1 MKKQAAWVTIFCCF
15 WLSGIVVGPVEAQE
29 GQEDGLSN
37 FTSRIAEVFGAPTR
51 EAAALREEGPESNV
65 TSSHVFQATLDLIAE
80 IETLREGMAVVDYPG
95 EAESQKG
102 RAPVHAYVK
111 ASEVLE
117 KIARIQ
123 NSLGI
128 EAGVPGFIPAKQ
140 IVPAD
145 VLGQVYRALEEAR
158 KIKSQL
164 FIEKAIE
171 PASFV
176 NGKTPSLVYKN
187 LGDASLLLDALVERP
202 MTPSD
207 VFGRLEYVYDDMEL
221 IATKLR
227 VSLNREL
234 PATGGEKSLKD
245 VARLILRA
253 SHKIIDLEN
262 KLGMAASSVPQVA
275 IERVTP
281 AENFEG
287 ANILLAEM
295 SRIKVYLNIDRLH
308 EPRPVTRDK
317 KPTDTFAQVARILRN
332 LDILTEVATPSFSV
346 GRSER
351 PAPSVGRSGREVATP
366 SFSVGRSER
375 PAPSV
380 GWSLVG
386 VRDRP
391 LPLVGV
397 GDEAIFRSR

>member
-1 MKKQAAWVTIFCCF
+1 MKKQAAWATIFCCF
-15 WLSGIVVGPVEAQE
+15 WLSGIVVGPVGAQE
-29 GQEDGLSN
+29 GQGDGLSN
-37 FTSRIAEVFGAPTR
+37 FASRIAEVFGAPTR
-51 EAAALREEGPESNV
+51 EAAAQGRRGPESNV
-65 TSSHVFQATLDLIAE
+65 TPSHVFQATLDLIAA

-95 EAESQKG
+95 EAEPQEG

-117 KIARIQ
+117 KVARIQ
-123 NSLGI
+123 NRLGI
-128 EAGVPGFIPAKQ
+128 EAVAPGFIPVKQ

-145 VLGQVYRALEEAR
+145 VLGQVHGALEEVR

-164 FIEKAIE
+164 FIEEVIE
-171 PASFV
+171 PAPFV

-202 MTPSD
+202 ITPSD

-221 IATKLR
+221 IAANLK

-234 PATGGEKSLKD
+234 PAVDGGKSLKD

-253 SHKIIDLEN
+253 SYKIIDLEN
-262 KLGMAASSVPQVA
+262 RLGMDASSVQQVA

-281 AENFEG
+281 ADNFEG
-287 ANILLAEM
+287 TNILLAEM
-295 SRIKVYLNIDRLH
+295 NRIKVHLNIDRLP
-308 EPRPVTRDK
+308 EPRPVPRDK

-332 LDILTEVATPSFSV
+332 LDILAEVATPRSSA

-351 PAPSVGRSGREVATP
+351 QAPSVGRSGRQSP
-366 SFSVGRSER
+366 SVGRSGR
-375 PAPSV
+375 QAPSA
-380 GWSLVG
+380 G
-386 VRDRP
+386 
-391 LPLVGV
+391 
-397 GDEAIFRSR
+397 RSGR

>member
-1 MKKQAAWVTIFCCF
+1 MKKQATWAMIFCCF

-29 GQEDGLSN
+29 GQGNGLSN

-51 EAAALREEGPESNV
+51 EAAALRGEEPESNV

-95 EAESQKG
+95 EAEPQEG
-102 RAPVHAYVK
+102 RAPVHVYVK

-117 KIARIQ
+117 KVDRIQ
-123 NSLGI
+123 NRLGI
-128 EAGVPGFIPAKQ
+128 EAVVPSFIYHIPAKQ
-140 IVPAD
+140 ITPAD
-145 VLGQVYRALEEAR
+145 VLGQVHRTLEEIQ

-202 MTPSD
+202 ITPSD
-207 VFGRLEYVYDDMEL
+207 IFGRLEYVYDDMEL
-221 IATKLR
+221 IAANLK

-234 PATGGEKSLKD
+234 PAVDGGKSLKD
-245 VARLILRA
+245 VARLIFRA
-253 SHKIIDLEN
+253 SYKIIDLEN
-262 KLGMAASSVPQVA
+262 KLGMDASSVPQVA

-287 ANILLAEM
+287 TNILLAEM
-295 SRIKVYLNIDRLH
+295 NRIKVHLNINRLH
-308 EPRPVTRDK
+308 EPRPVPRGK
-317 KPTDTFAQVARILRN
+317 NPADTFAQVARILRN
-332 LDILTEVATPSFSV
+332 LDILTEVATPSSSV
-346 GRSER
+346 GRSESQ
-351 PAPSVGRSGREVATP
+351 APSVGRSGRQSP
-366 SFSVGRSER
+366 SVGRSGR
-375 PAPSV
+375 QSPAV
-380 GWSLVG
+380 G
-386 VRDRP
+386 
-391 LPLVGV
+391 
-397 GDEAIFRSR
+397 RSGR

>member
-1 MKKQAAWVTIFCCF
+1 MKKRAAWVTIFCCF
-15 WLSGIVVGPVEAQE
+15 WLFGIVLGPVEAQE
-29 GQEDGLSN
+29 GQGDGLSN
-37 FTSRIAEVFGAPTR
+37 FTSRIAEVFGAPTK
-51 EAAALREEGPESNV
+51 EAAAQGRRGSESNG

-95 EAESQKG
+95 EAEPQEG
-102 RAPVHAYVK
+102 RVPVHAYVK

-117 KIARIQ
+117 KVARIQ
-123 NSLGI
+123 NRLGI
-128 EAGVPGFIPAKQ
+128 EAVAPGFIPAKQ

-145 VLGQVYRALEEAR
+145 VLGQVHRALEEIR

-164 FIEKAIE
+164 FIERVIE
-171 PASFV
+171 PVSFV

-202 MTPSD
+202 ITPSD
-207 VFGRLEYVYDDMEL
+207 VFRRLEYVYDDMEL
-221 IATKLR
+221 IAANLK

-234 PATGGEKSLKD
+234 PTVDGGRTLKD

-253 SHKIIDLEN
+253 SYQIIDLEN
-262 KLGMAASSVPQVA
+262 RLGMDASSVPQVA

-287 ANILLAEM
+287 TNILLAEM
-295 SRIKVYLNIDRLH
+295 HRIKVHLNIDRLH
-308 EPRPVTRDK
+308 EPRPVPRDK

-332 LDILTEVATPSFSV
+332 LDILTEVATPSV

-351 PAPSVGRSGREVATP
+351 QAPSVGRSGRQAP
-366 SFSVGRSER
+366 SVGRSER
-375 PAPSV
+375 QAPSA
-380 GWSLVG
+380 GQSERQAPSAG
-386 VRDRP
+386 RTGR
-391 LPLVGV
+391 
-397 GDEAIFRSR
+397 